1 MRSGDPEGYMKKI
14 LLAVLLIGTMTAF
27 GAAPQ
32 AQEQKPPMQMMHMTE
47 MMKACP
53 MNVEGA
59 DIAISDTPNG
69 IAITFTAKS
78 GNVEEFR
85 KQVRDH
91 LEMMKAMKGTM
102 GGKGATDHDSHH

>member
-1 MRSGDPEGYMKKI
+1 MKKI

-32 AQEQKPPMQMMHMTE
+32 AQEQKPPMQMMHMME

-59 DIAISDTPNG
+59 DIALSDTPNG

-78 GNVEEFR
+78 GNVEELR
-85 KQVRDH
+85 KQVREKF
-91 LEMMKAMKGTM
+91 EMMKTMKGMM
-102 GGKGATDHDSHH
+102 GGKDATDHDSHHQ